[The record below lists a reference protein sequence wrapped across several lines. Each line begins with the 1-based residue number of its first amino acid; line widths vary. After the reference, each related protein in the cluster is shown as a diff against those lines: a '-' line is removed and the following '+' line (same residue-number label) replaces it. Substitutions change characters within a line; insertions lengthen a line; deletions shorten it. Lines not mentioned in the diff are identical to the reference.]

1 MTDPRL
7 IDRAFELLMRSLV
20 ESGSARL
27 VFDAGG
33 ERRAFLEQIA
43 KATPSWLGTSSP
55 S

>member
-20 ESGSARL
+20 ESASAGWYSMR
-27 VFDAGG
+27 AA

-43 KATPSWLGTSSP
+43 KVTPSWLGTSSL

>member
-7 IDRAFELLMRSLV
+7 IDRVFELLMRSLV

-33 ERRAFLEQIA
+33 GAPRFPRADR
-43 KATPSWLGTSSP
+43 
-55 S
+55 